1 VRVESHTS
9 LQLATVHD
17 HAIAR
22 HGIAKLD
29 SGRTFA
35 LTTGI
40 GAPRTWSFTRDPLMA
55 GFEQGL
61 DEGAAMPAKERVR
74 HAFTTARSRLVTCC
88 NALIEQR
95 VPDSSLGALVL
106 LDDAAHVIS
115 AGRVRAYL
123 WRRGEHRRLTP
134 DNESDPESASGVLRG
149 ESSHAHVALEP
160 RDLLMLGSTTAFSPS
175 AVAKI
180 ASVMQADPET
190 PVSILATL
198 MTEPARATGAGAAA
212 VVVRVR

>member
-1 VRVESHTS
+1 MRVESHQS

-17 HAIAR
+17 HSIAR
-22 HGIAKLD
+22 HGVLKLE
-29 SGRTFA
+29 GGHVFV

-40 GAPRTWSFTRDPLMA
+40 GQPRTWGFTRAPLFE
-55 GFEQGL
+55 GFEAGL
-61 DEGAAMPAKERVR
+61 TEASAMPPKERVR
-74 HAFTTARSRLVTCC
+74 HAFGAARTRLVVRC

-95 VPDSSLGALVL
+95 VPDASLGALVL
-106 LDDAAHVIS
+106 LNDTAHVIS

-123 WRRGEHRRLTP
+123 WRHGEHQRLTP
-134 DNESDPESASGVLRG
+134 DHEGHSDATCGVLRG
-149 ESSHAHVALEP
+149 DPAHCQVPLEP
-160 RDLLMLGSTTAFSPS
+160 RDVLMLGSTTAFSPA

-180 ASVMQADPET
+180 AAVMKADPET

-198 MTEPARATGAGAAA
+198 MTEPAKNTGAGAAA